1 MSKHEELSNKLDEI
15 TPENL
20 EKLIN
25 NSIAEALTLREMRTE
40 IRFLFEWRKEMER
53 HAPTKLDRV
62 TSTGKSI
69 FGCCLTEVEAR
80 QIVPN
85 RRVPQ
90 EW

>member
-1 MSKHEELSNKLDEI
+1 LSKHEELSKKLDEI

-20 EKLIN
+20 EELID

-40 IRFLFEWRKEMER
+40 IRFLFEWRTKMER
-53 HAPTKLDRV
+53 HAPTKLERV

-69 FGCCLTEVEAR
+69 FGCCLAEVGAR

-85 RRVPQ
+85 RRVPR